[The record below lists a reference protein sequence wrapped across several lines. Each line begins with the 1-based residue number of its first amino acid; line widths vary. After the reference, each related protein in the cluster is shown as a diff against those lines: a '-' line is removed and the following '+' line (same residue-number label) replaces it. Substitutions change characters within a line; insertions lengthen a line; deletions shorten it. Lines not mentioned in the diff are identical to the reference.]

1 MKRQKNKRQI
11 KHIISERT
19 PESFVDRGLF
29 LQEFLKMLF
38 IVSLR
43 KVLWNE
49 GSFIRKTRILLTSK

>member
-29 LQEFLKMLF
+29 LQEFVKMLF

-43 KVLWNE
+43 KVLWKE
-49 GSFIRKTRILLTSK
+49 VVL